1 MAGTTRL
8 SGYLCRCRE
17 YPAGCWQLHDPK
29 PRDDDEFKYNL
40 DGLLAFSFNPSWYTL
55 PSVNIMSRLSKL
67 HNWIKVEETEEM
79 KESKGHLWT
88 NADLAPNPPETRKW
102 DSWSF
107 FLFQVSQLAG

>member
-1 MAGTTRL
+1 
-8 SGYLCRCRE
+8 
-17 YPAGCWQLHDPK
+17 
-29 PRDDDEFKYNL
+29 
-40 DGLLAFSFNPSWYTL
+40 
-55 PSVNIMSRLSKL
+55 MSRLSKL

-107 FLFQVSQLAG
+107 FLFQVSDLPDGTQIGEGAVLTWLVLDLILAYNV